1 MTTAN
6 TDGKAA
12 EKANK
17 SRRKIKNLW
26 LNSHYQARYI
36 LWMLTMGMALT
47 LANATLL
54 SRYATQ
60 NYEYVLAFSP
70 ANDEIR
76 ATLQHELKRVVQNL
90 ILVSVGFTAFMG
102 IVALFLSHRTAGPLY
117 HFSRIFREITMGNR
131 KARIRLRPTDD
142 FRDVADDFNH
152 MMDTIDP
159 ASKQG

>member
-1 MTTAN
+1 M
-6 TDGKAA
+6 KQ
-12 EKANK
+12 K
-17 SRRKIKNLW
+17 RKLKNIW

-70 ANDEIR
+70 ANEEIR
-76 ATLQHELKRVVQNL
+76 ATLEVELQRVVRNL
-90 ILVSVGFTAFMG
+90 VLVSIGFTALMG

-117 HFSRIFREITMGNR
+117 QFSRIFREITAGKR
-131 KARIRLRPTDD
+131 SARIHLRPSDD
-142 FRDVADDFNH
+142 FRDVAADFNH
-152 MMDTIDP
+152 MMDTIEGP
-159 ASKQG
+159 SKKG